1 MLSWSAHNKVNKTIN
16 KFIYLGENNFLKF
29 SIDLPLQGILDLWYM
44 SQQTTMSSWAYNR
57 MESPGFMEHTVG
69 HTVLEKQ

>member
-29 SIDLPLQGILDLWYM
+29 SIDLPLQGILDL
-44 SQQTTMSSWAYNR
+44 
-57 MESPGFMEHTVG
+57 
-69 HTVLEKQ
+69 